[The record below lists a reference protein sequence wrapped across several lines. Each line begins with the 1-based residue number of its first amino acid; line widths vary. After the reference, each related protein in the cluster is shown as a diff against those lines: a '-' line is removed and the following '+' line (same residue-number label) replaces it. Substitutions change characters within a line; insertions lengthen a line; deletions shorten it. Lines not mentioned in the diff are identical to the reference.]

1 MMRCLAGLVICTLLA
16 AWVLS
21 GVRADE
27 PVVRDEAVLARQ
39 ATMRSAKAAL
49 GVLFEMSALRR
60 HFDRDTAREARAV
73 LLAALAEIPARFEK
87 PYMDR
92 HSRSRPGIW
101 ENRAEFLRRAIAAR
115 QAARGVRTVN
125 LPALRRSLPGMMAAC
140 LACHDRFREP
150 R

>member
-1 MMRCLAGLVICTLLA
+1 MACALLMI
-16 AWVLS
+16 WVLS

-39 ATMRSAKAAL
+39 ATMQSAKAAL
-49 GVLFEMSALRR
+49 AVLSEMSALRR
-60 HFDRDTAREARAV
+60 HFDRDTARDSRGV
-73 LLAALAEIPARFEK
+73 LLAALADIPARFES

-92 HSRSRPGIW
+92 HSRARPEIW
-101 ENRAEFLRRAIAAR
+101 QDRAEFLRRASAAR
-115 QAARGVRTVN
+115 QAARGVRIN
-125 LPALRRSLPGMMAAC
+125 SLPALRHSLPGLMAAC